1 MRLRQVARAV
11 TGLAVG
17 AWVMLLVLGFGL
29 LIFHDVRPAP
39 VVAPPA
45 TWPAET
51 SVHRGPEFTLV
62 MLAHPYCA
70 CMRATL
76 DELNVLMNR
85 TGGRVQATVLFL
97 RPEDRPAEW
106 SRTPIWTLATAIP
119 GVTVRED
126 LGGREHRLF
135 HAGTSG
141 ELVLYDAAGKLVFS
155 GGITAS
161 RGHSGDNLGLQRV
174 LSLVDEGTADQR
186 GHAVFGCSLDA
197 PGAATV
203 GIPVALPQRL
213 LGDDVGARAGR
224 ALCRSCHSHAGA

>member
-1 MRLRQVARAV
+1 MKRLL
-11 TGLAVG
+11 TGAALG
-17 AWVMLLVLGFGL
+17 SWGMLVVLGFGL

-39 VVAPPA
+39 IVAPPP
-45 TWPAET
+45 TWPGET
-51 SVHRGPEFTLV
+51 SVQRGPQFTLV

-85 TGGRVQATVLFL
+85 AGGRVQATVLFL

-106 SRTPIWTLATAIP
+106 SRTPIWTLATTIP
-119 GVTVRED
+119 HVTVRED
-126 LGGREHRLF
+126 PGGREHRLF

-141 ELVLYDAAGKLVFS
+141 ELVLYDAAGKLVFN

-174 LSLVDEGTADQR
+174 LSLVEQGAADQ
-186 GHAVFGCSLDA
+186 GEHAVFGCSLDA
-197 PGAATV
+197 PEAATV

-224 ALCRSCHSHAGA
+224 ALCRGCHSHAGAS